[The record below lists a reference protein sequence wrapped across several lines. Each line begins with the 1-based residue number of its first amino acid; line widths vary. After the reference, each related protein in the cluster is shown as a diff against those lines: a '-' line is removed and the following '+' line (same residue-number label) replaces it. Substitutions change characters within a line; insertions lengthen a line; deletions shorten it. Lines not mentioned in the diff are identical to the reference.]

1 MDIQILRQR
10 CALSPDLFNLHNE
23 TILRE
28 IEDLN
33 GYILSGRN
41 VTNLR
46 YVDDTLLIADS
57 EEQIQAL
64 SD

>member
-10 CALSPDLFNLHNE
+10 CALSPDLFNLYNE
-23 TILRE
+23 TISRE

-33 GYILSGRN
+33 GFILSGRN

-46 YVDDTLLIADS
+46 YVDETLLIADS